1 MWPQILSAG
10 ASLLGGMLTQEG
22 QEDTNVANAEQ
33 AARQMDFQERMS
45 NTSYQRAVADMSA
58 AGLNPMLAYS
68 QGGAGT
74 PGGAM
79 ATMQNALGAG
89 VASAQSGARVAP
101 DIEHIRSQ
109 AANLDADTENK
120 AAQGD
125 LYRAQAAR
133 TRTQALVDQELVP
146 KYRQDTETGVAS
158 AAQMREMA
166 HRIWLLAPHEAQE
179 LVTRS
184 RGHQARFELDA
195 EKQDIGYQRS
205 EVAEMLARAKQYG
218 VETALKG
225 FQLPGARN
233 EAAVQEFGGA
243 VGRGAQHVGKFVTN
257 AAQGFRQFRGF
268 RR

>member
-1 MWPQILSAG
+1 MWPAIISAG
-10 ASLLGGMLTQEG
+10 ASLLGGMFTKEG

-45 NTSYQRAVADMSA
+45 NTSYQRAVTDMRS

-89 VASAQSGARVAP
+89 VQSAQAGARVAP
-101 DIEHIRSQ
+101 DIEHVRSQ
-109 AANLDADTENK
+109 AANLNADTENK

-158 AAQMREMA
+158 ADQLRAMA
-166 HRIWLLAPHEAQE
+166 SRLRLMAPHEAEE
-179 LVTRS
+179 LVTRARS
-184 RGHQARFELDA
+184 HQGRFELDA
-195 EKQDIGYQRS
+195 EKQDLGYQRA
-205 EVAEMLARAKQYG
+205 EVAEMLARSKQYG

-243 VGRGAQHVGKFVTN
+243 LGRGAAKVGKFVTG
-257 AAQGFRQFRGF
+257 AGQAFRQFRGF
-268 RR
+268 R